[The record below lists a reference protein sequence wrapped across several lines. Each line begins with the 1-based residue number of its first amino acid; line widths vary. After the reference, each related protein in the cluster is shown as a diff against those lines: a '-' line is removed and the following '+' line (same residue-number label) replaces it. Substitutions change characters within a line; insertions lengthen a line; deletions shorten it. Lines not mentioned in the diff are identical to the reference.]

1 MTYIVFYLVNC
12 HSRWLRRQHATC
24 THAFSFN
31 AANSCTLAG
40 LIIYN
45 HFVSSSTRV
54 LGNSTHLFTIR
65 TDLCRQ
71 YLRNTLNLCRVIGNS
86 SRFTDS
92 NRFNQPASRSADQIL
107 IWIWSKISWDS
118 SSSASTPLIRFIWCT
133 NICRIVSIL
142 WRNWSGCWIE
152 LWTTQHLLHVFN
164 TCTRTHSSDVFARC
178 IYSLCVCFLLQT
190 CQQ

>member
-1 MTYIVFYLVNC
+1 MYAFVQISAKTELVLLFNSVSVMTYIVFYLVNC

-45 HFVSSSTRV
+45 HFVSLSTRV

-92 NRFNQPASRSADQIL
+92 NRFNQPASRSAYQIL
-107 IWIWSKISWDS
+107 ICLMNMVEDVMG
-118 SSSASTPLIRFIWCT
+118 FIKFCQHT
-133 NICRIVSIL
+133 ANPINLVHQYLLNRQYIM
-142 WRNWSGCWIE
+142 
-152 LWTTQHLLHVFN
+152 TQLKRVL
-164 TCTRTHSSDVFARC
+164 D
-178 IYSLCVCFLLQT
+178 
-190 CQQ
+190 